1 MTEKIDVVD
10 ALAGLAEDLR
20 SHGNFVDRI
29 SDAVAA
35 MKKERDAALA
45 EIERLRGLKAELPP
59 RPGDID
65 DTIVNLPR
73 YGIRWNGPTEPISV
87 PMDDGYWTPWHL
99 AQAQIQQ
106 AVDAFHDASRLRSLI
121 QQARIKAENERDEA
135 RAEIER
141 LRTYVDRFQWANE
154 MGCENTPNPACQC
167 PGCETA
173 RERADRGETG
183 P

>member
-45 EIERLRGLKAELPP
+45 EIERLRT
-59 RPGDID
+59 D
-65 DTIVNLPR
+65 
-73 YGIRWNGPTEPISV
+73 
-87 PMDDGYWTPWHL
+87 
-99 AQAQIQQ
+99 
-106 AVDAFHDASRLRSLI
+106 
-121 QQARIKAENERDEA
+121 
-135 RAEIER
+135 
-141 LRTYVDRFQWANE
+141 VDRFQWANE
-154 MGCENTPNPACQC
+154 MGCEHTPNPACQC